1 MIIKRVINQFRAQDW
16 AALVSELVIVV
27 VGIFIAIQ
35 ADRWWEQQDEL
46 QQEQQYIARL
56 TKDIERDITQ
66 INYAIDLAAF
76 RQGFAELLIASA
88 EDAEVARNQ
97 PEKFLAAV
105 QQAAFTY
112 TAALNSD
119 TFAELRS
126 TGNLGLL
133 QDGNLKTALFEYYR
147 ENEEQRQFKSLE
159 LMTEIRHMEFASKI
173 LNNDQRVWVQDNYLV
188 FTPLTVADARYPAS
202 EIQTVIDAVI
212 RLQDSPDFVAWL
224 PEARAL
230 QIGLIRVQ
238 ERRLRGA
245 EHLLAL
251 LKNSDNH

>member
-1 MIIKRVINQFRAQDW
+1 MVIQRIISRFRAQDW
-16 AALVSELVIVV
+16 TALISELVIVV

-35 ADRWWEQQDEL
+35 ADRWWEHQDDL
-46 QQEQQYIARL
+46 RQEQLYIARL
-56 TKDIERDITQ
+56 TDDIERDIAQ
-66 INYAIDLAAF
+66 INFALDLATF
-76 RQGFAELLIASA
+76 RQGFAELLIATA
-88 EDAEVARNQ
+88 KDAEVARNQ
-97 PEKFLAAV
+97 PEKFLASV

-133 QDGNLKTALFEYYR
+133 QDRSLKTALFEYYR

-159 LMTEIRHMEFASKI
+159 LMTEIRHMEFAAKI

-188 FTPLTVADARYPAS
+188 FTPRTVADARYPAS
-202 EIQTVIDAVI
+202 KIQTVIDAAI
-212 RLQDSPDFVAWL
+212 RLQSSPDFVAWL

-230 QIGLIRVQ
+230 QIGLIRTHR
-238 ERRLRGA
+238 RRLDGA
-245 EHLLAL
+245 EGLLAL
-251 LKNSDNH
+251 LKSSGSP